1 MKHLLS
7 FLAGIIIGVLITF
20 AIPYFTND
28 NEYYRDSVVL
38 FDEIGDC
45 VSTNNFK
52 VLQVLNGGALALEL
66 IDTGIDKLDI
76 PSGLVVFFKD
86 EEGTSYYDGK
96 VIKMPKGMCAKQI
109 GIYRYFTEE
118 KTEKVVPVV
127 QITKR

>member
-7 FLAGIIIGVLITF
+7 FLAGIITGVLIAF
-20 AIPYFTND
+20 AIPHFTKDDEPYKN
-28 NEYYRDSVVL
+28 SIIL
-38 FDEIGDC
+38 FKEIGDC

-96 VIKMPKGMCAKQI
+96 VIKMSKGLCAKQI
-109 GIYRYFTEE
+109 GIYRYLTEE
-118 KTEKVVPVV
+118 NTEKVVPIV

>member
-7 FLAGIIIGVLITF
+7 FLAGIIIGVLIAI

-28 NEYYRDSVVL
+28 DEYYKNSITMFED
-38 FDEIGDC
+38 IGDC
-45 VSTNNFK
+45 VSSNNFK
-52 VLQVLNGGALALEL
+52 VLQVLDGGALALEL

-86 EEGTSYYDGK
+86 EKGSLYYDGK
-96 VIKMPKGMCAKQI
+96 VIKMPKGTCAKQI
-109 GIYRYFTEE
+109 GIYRYLTEE
-118 KTEKVVPVV
+118 NTEKVVPVV